1 MEHGS
6 TLHPGTPMTRRD
18 RLVLGTADLRDDAVA
33 AALLD
38 RFAEAGGTAIDLA
51 NVYAD
56 GESERSVGR
65 WLRRTAAAPPTLY
78 VKGCHPPYCAPELVP
93 SEVDKAREDIGVDRL
108 DVFILH
114 RDDQTVPVEA
124 FAEALQGEVARGSI
138 GSFGV
143 SNWRLDRF
151 DELARALGKDR
162 SKLTVLSNHFSLATM
177 VTPTW
182 PGCLAMDRAEIDA
195 LGGTGTTVL
204 AWASLAAGYFAGR
217 DSPSWESEE
226 NAARRARA
234 EVAAAERGTTA
245 TGIALAYVLH
255 QPDYVRPVIGTT
267 SEAHLDELLRAADLE
282 LTGSEFA
289 GAVAGP

>member
-1 MEHGS
+1 
-6 TLHPGTPMTRRD
+6 MTRRD

-38 RFAEAGGTAIDLA
+38 RFAEAGGTALDLA

-56 GESERSVGR
+56 GDPERAVGR
-65 WLRRTAAAPPTLY
+65 WLRRTGAAPTLY
-78 VKGCHPPYCAPELVP
+78 VKGCHPPYCTPELVP

-114 RDDQTVPVEA
+114 RDDETVPVES
-124 FAEALQGEVARGSI
+124 FAEALQGEIARGSI

-143 SNWRLDRF
+143 SNWRFERF
-151 DELARALGKDR
+151 TELARALGTDR
-162 SKLTVLSNHFSLATM
+162 SKLTVFSNHFSLATM

-182 PGCLAMDRAEIDA
+182 PGCLAMGRGEIDA
-195 LGGTGTTVL
+195 LAGTGTTVL

-217 DSPSWESEE
+217 DAPSWDSEE
-226 NAARRARA
+226 NAARRERA
-234 EVAAAERGTTA
+234 EELAAEKGTTA

-255 QPDYVRPVIGTT
+255 EPDYVRPVIGTT
-267 SEAHLDELLRAADLE
+267 SEAHLDELLRAADVD
-282 LTGSEFA
+282 LTGSELT
-289 GAVAGP
+289 GAVAGA

>member
-1 MEHGS
+1 
-6 TLHPGTPMTRRD
+6 MTRRD
-18 RLVLGTADLRDDAVA
+18 RLVLGTADLRDDAAA

-56 GESERSVGR
+56 GESERGVGR
-65 WLRRTAAAPPTLY
+65 WLRRTAAAPTLY
-78 VKGCHPPYCAPELVP
+78 VKGCHPPYCVPELVP
-93 SEVDKAREDIGVDRL
+93 SEVDKAREDLGVDRL

-114 RDDQTVPVEA
+114 RDDETVPVES
-124 FAEALQGEVARGSI
+124 FAEALQGEVARGSV

-143 SNWRLDRF
+143 SNWRLERF
-151 DELARALGKDR
+151 DELARALGPDR

-182 PGCLAMDRAEIDA
+182 PGCLAMDRAQIDA
-195 LGGTGTTVL
+195 LAGTGTTVL
-204 AWASLAAGYFAGR
+204 AWASLAAGYFAGL
-217 DSPSWESEE
+217 DSPSWDSAE
-226 NAARRARA
+226 NAARRTR
-234 EVAAAERGTTA
+234 AAATAAEWGTTA

-267 SEAHLDELLRAADLE
+267 SEAHLDELFRAADVE
-282 LTGSEFA
+282 LTDSELA